1 MASQPAI
8 LEHICRQFK
17 MPNSFESFVYVSQ
30 VLQALSIKVRSLH
43 GSLSL
48 SLPPPPP
55 VHRDFLTNAIQTAS
69 EHWRRCKPT
78 CMGVVYWQLNDIWQG
93 APCVALW

>member
-1 MASQPAI
+1 MAYQPAI

-17 MPNSFESFVYVSQ
+17 MPNSFENFVYVSQ

-48 SLPPPPP
+48 SLLLLLLLLYTEILANQHLP
-55 VHRDFLTNAIQTAS
+55 VRHPDRFGTLAT
-69 EHWRRCKPT
+69 
-78 CMGVVYWQLNDIWQG
+78 V
-93 APCVALW
+93 